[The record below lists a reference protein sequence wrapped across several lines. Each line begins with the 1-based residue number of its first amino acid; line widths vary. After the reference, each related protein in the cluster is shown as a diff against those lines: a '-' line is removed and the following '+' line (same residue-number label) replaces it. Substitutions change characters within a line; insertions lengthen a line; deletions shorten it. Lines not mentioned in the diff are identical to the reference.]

1 MKKKSWIRC
10 AEKRREHSAPRPANA
25 ATMPKAL
32 PPGGKSMLWRKLATD
47 TEGEATVKGLS
58 VWPIEGWTV
67 SKHTKKDSSSYFL

>member
-1 MKKKSWIRC
+1 MKKGKKKERDPLQLDGHC
-10 AEKRREHSAPRPANA
+10 AA

>member
-1 MKKKSWIRC
+1 MVHSASVEGKKKIG
-10 AEKRREHSAPRPANA
+10 ANA
-25 ATMPKAL
+25 AIKAPSIKAL

>member
-1 MKKKSWIRC
+1 
-10 AEKRREHSAPRPANA
+10 
-25 ATMPKAL
+25 MPKAL